1 MAANYWVS
9 TQRRY
14 WLFDR
19 DRLADIRKSL
29 NEGEKQLIQQFPLP
43 DLRYFSIYINLR
55 MTSYSDASCHLVR
68 VLVSLK
74 LTKCNIAAAEL
85 VRLGKRM
92 TIRQQALAT
101 AQVYIRRFYTKVE
114 IRRTNPYLVLTT
126 AFYLACKMEECPQH
140 IRFVVSEAKGLWPDY
155 IVSDISKL
163 GECEFWLISEMNSQ
177 LIVHHPYRTLSEIQT
192 ALSLTSEEVSLAWS
206 VINDHYLTDLPLLQP
221 PHVIAVTALLIA
233 VVFKTNPASCAHLTG
248 ASPASTVLRD
258 GVGALASLGDK
269 QSGASMPPRIQKVI
283 DWLSTGEVNIE
294 AVIDCTQELVSL
306 YEAWEQY
313 SEKACREQ
321 IARYVKALAL
331 DK

>member
-9 TQRRY
+9 TQRRH
-14 WLFDR
+14 WLFER
-19 DRLADIRKSL
+19 DQLAEIRRGL
-29 NEGEKQLIQQFPLP
+29 DEGEKQKQLLQQFPLP
-43 DLRYFSIYINLR
+43 DLRYFSIYINLQ
-55 MTSYSDASCHLVR
+55 
-68 VLVSLK
+68 
-74 LTKCNIAAAEL
+74 L

-92 TIRQQALAT
+92 TTRQQALAT

-140 IRFVVSEAKGLWPDY
+140 IRFVVSEAKGLWPDF

-177 LIVHHPYRTLSEIQT
+177 LIVHHPYRTLSELQST
-192 ALSLTSEEVSLAWS
+192 LSLTSDEVSLAWS

-221 PHVIAVTALLIA
+221 PHVIAVTAILIA
-233 VVFKTNPASCAHLTG
+233 VVCKTSPASSAHLAG
-248 ASPASTVLRD
+248 ASPVSATLRD
-258 GVGALASLGDK
+258 GAGALAALGDK
-269 QSGASMPPRIQKVI
+269 NLPPRIQKLV
-283 DWLSTGEVNIE
+283 DWLSTGEVSIE
-294 AVIDCTQELVSL
+294 AVIECTQELVSL
-306 YEAWEQY
+306 YEAWVQY

-321 IARYVKALAL
+321 IGRYVKARSL

>member
-9 TQRRY
+9 TQRRH
-14 WLFDR
+14 WLFER
-19 DRLADIRKSL
+19 DQLAEIRRCL
-29 NEGEKQLIQQFPLP
+29 DEGEKQKQLLQQFPLP
-43 DLRYFSIYINLR
+43 DLRYFSIYMNLPGR
-55 MTSYSDASCHLVR
+55 VAETNKRDDAS
-68 VLVSLK
+68 
-74 LTKCNIAAAEL
+74 AEL

-92 TIRQQALAT
+92 TTRQQALAT

-140 IRFVVSEAKGLWPDY
+140 IRFVVSEAKGLWPDF

-177 LIVHHPYRTLSEIQT
+177 LIVHHPYRTLSELQST
-192 ALSLTSEEVSLAWS
+192 LSLTSDEVSLAWS

-221 PHVIAVTALLIA
+221 PHVIAVTAILIA
-233 VVFKTNPASCAHLTG
+233 VVCKTSPASSAHLAG
-248 ASPASTVLRD
+248 ASPVSATLRD
-258 GVGALASLGDK
+258 GAGALAALGDK
-269 QSGASMPPRIQKVI
+269 NLPPRIQKLV
-283 DWLSTGEVNIE
+283 DWLSTGEVSIE
-294 AVIDCTQELVSL
+294 AVIECTQELVSL
-306 YEAWEQY
+306 YEAWVQY

-321 IARYVKALAL
+321 IGRYVKARSL